1 MRYKNEVSLMKT
13 QRVAVRT
20 GLVYGAL
27 LCLPLTAC
35 GGGPDTPAP
44 EALPPIPAVDRL
56 YRDAVSGM
64 RDSMRLVIRDQT
76 SLEDAW
82 ERATSEQ
89 LEMPAVP
96 AVDFGREMVLVAAA
110 GRMTTEDAIEV
121 AAAGV
126 QRRRTQQ
133 GDEADVLVI
142 QVRTLKGCGRVTA
155 DAFPVDI
162 VKVTRFE
169 GRVQWEEE
177 TQQETECGT
186 ADPDRQAASSHA
198 PHGKAEEE
206 SEAPARLHT
215 RLPSP
220 HAPSYP

>member
-1 MRYKNEVSLMKT
+1 MKT

-20 GLVYGAL
+20 WLVYGAL
-27 LCLPLTAC
+27 FCLPLTGC

-44 EALPPIPAVDRL
+44 EALPPIPSLDRL

-64 RDSMRLVIRDQT
+64 RDSMRLVIRDQA

-126 QRRRTQQ
+126 QRRRTQE
-133 GDEADVLVI
+133 GDDVDVLVV

-186 ADPDRQAASSHA
+186 LEPDGRAASDHA
-198 PHGKAEEE
+198 PGGMAQDE
-206 SEAPARLHT
+206 SEARVRL
-215 RLPSP
+215 RSRQPSP
-220 HAPSYP
+220 HVPSHP